1 MPTKKTKTMKQ
12 LYSILLGLFISA
24 TIATA
29 QNNSLIIYSNEGVQF
44 TVIINGVRQNM
55 QPETNVKVTGLNSQ
69 NYQVKLIFANNK
81 PDLNKTIWL
90 TNGADKTMYTDYTYG
105 LDVGKDPYKLRF
117 KSAAPSSS
125 ASVTQQN
132 VIVYHTSPLPQEQS
146 TSTVVTTPGSSV
158 TTTTNVTETT
168 VSSNNPANVDVSI
181 GGIGINVN
189 IPTATSTSNQNVTT
203 TSTTTTTTS
212 SSTLPS
218 NTATNSTTVGGVST
232 TAATVN
238 NCSMSMT
245 TPNFEAAKKS
255 IQAKNFDDSKLIIAK
270 QILDN
275 NCLKCSQIKEL
286 MGLFSFE
293 ASKLEIAKHAW
304 HRVVDKGNYFT
315 INDAFTFDS
324 SVDELNEYTK
334 SH

>member
-1 MPTKKTKTMKQ
+1 MKQ

-125 ASVTQQN
+125 AYVTQQN

-146 TSTVVTTPGSSV
+146 TSTVVATPGSSV

-189 IPTATSTSNQNVTT
+189 IPTVTSTSNQNVTT

-232 TAATVN
+232 TAATTN

>member
-1 MPTKKTKTMKQ
+1 MKQ

-232 TAATVN
+232 TAATTN

-245 TPNFEAAKKS
+245 TPNFDAAKKS

-275 NCLKCSQIKEL
+275 NCLKCAQIKEL